1 VGGDPTDVLV
11 IGVPD
16 FSSATDFCLTMGPDV
31 GTLRVVV
38 ITCNQ
43 TNSVLLYN
51 YGVPKEAGLE
61 LPAPADLNTPMN
73 TVNSIKLAW
82 SYTGAGTAGFKVE
95 RSLTPTGPWTPVGVT
110 TSTTYV
116 DTGLSGSTV
125 YYYRLRAYNSTGYSL
140 YSNEANGETSANTD
154 YTLPSVPSG
163 LVATAT
169 STSEVSVNWN
179 ASIDSGGS
187 GLAGYQVY
195 RNGTLVT
202 TTTATSYT
210 DSGLS
215 AATSY
220 CYTIVAYDNAGNSSS
235 ASSETCATTLSATS
249 TNPASP
255 SNLAT
260 MAVTPT
266 TITLDWQDNSNNELG
281 FQIQRATSAGGP
293 WSVLGTVGAGVTTY
307 TDTGLSPSTT
317 YYYDVAAFN

>member
-1 VGGDPTDVLV
+1 MAA
-11 IGVPD
+11 
-16 FSSATDFCLTMGPDV
+16 SSSQINLTWQD
-31 GTLRVVV
+31 
-38 ITCNQ
+38 
-43 TNSVLLYN
+43 NSN
-51 YGVPKEAGLE
+51 NE
-61 LPAPADLNTPMN
+61 
-73 TVNSIKLAW
+73 S
-82 SYTGAGTAGFKVE
+82 GFIVQ
-95 RSLTPTGPWTPVGVT
+95 RASSSSGPWAQIGIVGANVT
-110 TSTTYV
+110 SCAHTGLTASTTYFYRVCAYNASGNSAFSSVTSATTPALV
-116 DTGLSGSTV
+116 DTT
-125 YYYRLRAYNSTGYSL
+125 A
-140 YSNEANGETSANTD
+140 
-154 YTLPSVPSG
+154 PSIPSG
-163 LVATAT
+163 AVATAT
-169 STSEVSVNWN
+169 STSQVAVTWA
-179 ASIDSGGS
+179 ASTDSGGS